1 MKHKPGSP
9 TGWAPTSDWIARSG
23 QPLRG
28 RIRVPGDK
36 SISHRSI
43 MLGALARGVTE
54 VDGFLEGEDTRA
66 TASAF
71 AAMGVRIEGD
81 GGVRRIVGAGPN
93 GLKAPAQPLDLGNS
107 GTGMRLMAGILAAQR
122 FASTL
127 VGDESLSR
135 RPMKRVVE
143 PLRRMGASIATREG
157 GLAPL
162 AFAPVDALKAIDL
175 VTDVPSAQVKS
186 CVLLAGL
193 HATGTT
199 RVREAHATR
208 DHSERM
214 LRAFGVDVRERDGW
228 IEVDGGAR
236 LEGTNIDVPG
246 DFSSAAFFLVAA
258 SLVPGSDLVIERVGV
273 NPLRTGLLQALWAM
287 GANIDVEN
295 ERVAGAEPIADLRV
309 RAAALHGIEVP
320 EALVP
325 DMIDEFPV
333 LFAAAS
339 LAEGRTVVRGAAE
352 LRVKESDR
360 IAAMANA
367 LRALGAA
374 IEETLDGAVID
385 GGTLRGGA
393 LDSRG
398 DHRIA
403 MASAVAAQCA
413 KGEVKIAD
421 CANVATSFPGF
432 VALASSAGMAVR
444 GL

>member
-1 MKHKPGSP
+1 MRLQLQLP
-9 TGWAPTSDWIARSG
+9 AERG
-23 QPLRG
+23 QGLVDEG
-28 RIRVPGDK
+28 ARVP
-36 SISHRSI
+36 
-43 MLGALARGVTE
+43 
-54 VDGFLEGEDTRA
+54 
-66 TASAF
+66 
-71 AAMGVRIEGD
+71 
-81 GGVRRIVGAGPN
+81 
-93 GLKAPAQPLDLGNS
+93 PAQPLDLGNS

-333 LFAAAS
+333 LFIAAAY
-339 LAEGRTVVRGAAE
+339 AEGRTVLRGVEE

-360 IAAMANA
+360 IQVMADG
-367 LRALGAA
+367 LQALGAQGVKLGIDDFGTGYSSLSHLSTLPLDCLKIDRSFVSRLETSTNEA
-374 IEETLDGAVID
+374 AVVRSIILLGSSLGKTVVAEGIETTGQMAQ
-385 GGTLRGGA
+385 LRGMGCRLGQGFLLA
-393 LDSRG
+393 RPLTAQDVSSRLG
-398 DHRIA
+398 KLTSELHGP
-403 MASAVAAQCA
+403 AAA
-413 KGEVKIAD
+413 HAG
-421 CANVATSFPGF
+421 
-432 VALASSAGMAVR
+432 SSSSSSGPQTVFH
-444 GL
+444 